1 MVNRCAW
8 SDQRFD
14 CYIFLVSIWNLHSIC
29 YQRELIIVILFL
41 SKLRSSEVACFK
53 PNVMGGG
60 SSLQFC
66 CRGKVDWRC
75 VTTQSSCVA
84 TLPFSLVFRVLRLE
98 GGLWVQ
104 IRISSAEGPSL
115 IGWSVN
121 HTQSLGWWLQTLAV
135 PAEPNWVQSRFGR
148 PRKGEV
154 RWVKGG
160 GYDLHFWR
168 WWWPPGQSLDFGL
181 MYKRFTS
188 SRATR
193 NRTPV
198 AHHWWLGT
206 LPLS

>member
-14 CYIFLVSIWNLHSIC
+14 CYIFLVAIWNLHSIC

-84 TLPFSLVFRVLRLE
+84 TLPFSLVFRVLRL
-98 GGLWVQ
+98 
-104 IRISSAEGPSL
+104 
-115 IGWSVN
+115 
-121 HTQSLGWWLQTLAV
+121 
-135 PAEPNWVQSRFGR
+135 
-148 PRKGEV
+148 
-154 RWVKGG
+154 KGG
-160 GYDLHFWR
+160 FVGSNTHKIRGGALSHRMICEPY
-168 WWWPPGQSLDFGL
+168 
-181 MYKRFTS
+181 
-188 SRATR
+188 
-193 NRTPV
+193 PV
-198 AHHWWLGT
+198 LRLVAADIGRSCRIQT
-206 LPLS
+206 EYRVA